1 MTKKIKV
8 EEYEKLFRK
17 VNRSLDKKIKAL
29 KSDTER
35 IKESSKLDDTNK
47 NSKSGWYRN
56 TSVIIEP

>member
-47 NSKSGWYRN
+47 NSESG
-56 TSVIIEP
+56 